1 LKLALNQNYFAKSQL
16 INLHTVVSDYPR
28 LSISHNQIFCHR
40 FAKTFAVGIAAMKR
54 DERTYANA
62 LRDAKPR
69 DKAYDLALSG
79 GLSALVATS
88 GEKVFYWRGV
98 INGKA
103 GRIRLD
109 SYDAQ
114 GKGGLNLA
122 AARAEVRK
130 IKDTKARGDD
140 PRLEAKRKAAGA
152 DAPSTV
158 IEAAERFKAEHLD
171 AKRGERWRVEA
182 WRILSKDV
190 LGAKGLA
197 DYRLADVTTA
207 DLSSLVA
214 RKAKALRA
222 AGRKGVAANRLVAVL
237 SRFFRFCEGKGWIA
251 SSPAVRLEK
260 PAVEKPRDRVLSEGE
275 LGLLWSALRK
285 GDALKHAVYSDI
297 LSLLVLT
304 GARVSEIALLRRG
317 DVDLAN
323 GLIKLAER
331 GGKTVD
337 AKRTLPVGPS
347 ARVLLARFVEA
358 AEQAADSP
366 LFVSPAGGA
375 LDPHEVSKAA
385 GGLVQRLGCGGFT
398 PHDLRRTLISHLHE
412 ADFNE
417 GIIRRLAGHKA
428 RDVHDAVYN
437 RSERLEKVRA
447 ALEQYERHVAAC
459 ALRIS
464 ADREGESNVVALRK
478 AGNI

>member
-1 LKLALNQNYFAKSQL
+1 
-16 INLHTVVSDYPR
+16 
-28 LSISHNQIFCHR
+28 
-40 FAKTFAVGIAAMKR
+40 MKR

-62 LRDAKPR
+62 LRDAKSG

-79 GLSALVATS
+79 GLSALIATN
-88 GEKVFYWRGV
+88 GEAVFYWRGV
-98 INGKA
+98 INGKSS
-103 GRIRLD
+103 RVRLG

-114 GKGGLNLA
+114 GKSGLNLA
-122 AARAEVRK
+122 TARAKVRE
-130 IKDTKARGDD
+130 IKDMRANGDD
-140 PRLEAKRKAAGA
+140 PRLAAKRKAAGA
-152 DAPSTV
+152 DAPATV
-158 IEAAERFKAEHLD
+158 REAAERFKGEHLD

-197 DYRLADVTTA
+197 DYPLADVSTA
-207 DLSSLVA
+207 DLSSIVA
-214 RKAKALRA
+214 RKAKALRS

-260 PAVEKPRDRVLSEGE
+260 PAVEKPRDRILGDDE

-285 GDALKHAVYSDI
+285 GNALKHAVYSDI

-304 GARVSEIALLRRG
+304 GARVSEIATLRLG
-317 DVDLAN
+317 DVDLST
-323 GLIKLAER
+323 GLIRLAER
-331 GGKTVD
+331 GGKTAD
-337 AKRTLPVGPS
+337 AKRTLPVGPT
-347 ARVLLARFVEA
+347 ARAMLAALVDRA
-358 AEQAADSP
+358 AGQAADA

-385 GGLVQRLGCGGFT
+385 GGLVQRLGCDGFT

-428 RDVHDAVYN
+428 RDVHDSVYN
-437 RSERLEKVRA
+437 RSERLEKVRD
-447 ALEQYERHVAAC
+447 ALEQYERHVVAC
-459 ALRIS
+459 AS
-464 ADREGESNVVALRK
+464 ALEKSNANNVVALR
-478 AGNI
+478 A

>member
-1 LKLALNQNYFAKSQL
+1 
-16 INLHTVVSDYPR
+16 
-28 LSISHNQIFCHR
+28 
-40 FAKTFAVGIAAMKR
+40 MKR

-98 INGKA
+98 FNGKG
-103 GRIRLD
+103 GRVRLG
-109 SYDAQ
+109 SYDAK
-114 GKGGLNLA
+114 GKNDCLTLA

-130 IKDTKARGDD
+130 IKDTKAKGDD

-152 DAPSTV
+152 DAASTV
-158 IEAAERFKAEHLD
+158 REAAERFKVEHLD

-197 DYRLADVTTA
+197 DYPLADVTTA

-437 RSERLEKVRA
+437 RSERLEKVRD

-459 ALRIS
+459 ALKII
-464 ADREGESNVVALRK
+464 AEPEGESNVVALRK
-478 AGNI
+478 AGNIK

>member
-1 LKLALNQNYFAKSQL
+1 
-16 INLHTVVSDYPR
+16 
-28 LSISHNQIFCHR
+28 
-40 FAKTFAVGIAAMKR
+40 MKR

-98 INGKA
+98 FNGKG
-103 GRIRLD
+103 GRVRLG
-109 SYDAQ
+109 SYDAK
-114 GKGGLNLA
+114 GKNDCLTLA

-130 IKDTKARGDD
+130 IKDTKAKGDD

-152 DAPSTV
+152 DAASTV
-158 IEAAERFKAEHLD
+158 REAAERFKVEHLD

-207 DLSSLVA
+207 GLSSLVA

-260 PAVEKPRDRVLSEGE
+260 PAVEKPRERVLSEDE
-275 LGLLWSALRK
+275 LGMLWSALRK

-297 LSLLVLT
+297 LTLLVLT

-317 DVDLAN
+317 DVDVAN

-331 GGKTVD
+331 GGKTID
-337 AKRTLPVGPS
+337 AKRTP
-347 ARVLLARFVEA
+347 
-358 AEQAADSP
+358 
-366 LFVSPAGGA
+366 
-375 LDPHEVSKAA
+375 
-385 GGLVQRLGCGGFT
+385 
-398 PHDLRRTLISHLHE
+398 
-412 ADFNE
+412 
-417 GIIRRLAGHKA
+417 
-428 RDVHDAVYN
+428 
-437 RSERLEKVRA
+437 
-447 ALEQYERHVAAC
+447 
-459 ALRIS
+459 
-464 ADREGESNVVALRK
+464 
-478 AGNI
+478 